1 MQQQRRYAPS
11 EPEEHPHHLSGGHR
25 DSGSYQ
31 SADNRS
37 LSLLNMHSMEN
48 LSVASLHNAAA
59 VAAAAAAAA
68 AGFTSSGLAGMGGID
83 LSGLANLNCGG
94 MMSGSQSAAAAAAA
108 AAANNLR
115 KQREFIPD
123 NKKDD
128 SYWDRRRRNNEA
140 AKRSREKRRLN
151 DMVLE
156 QRVMEL
162 TKENHILRAQLNAIR
177 DKYGVSGDNL
187 ISIDQV
193 LSTLPGVDQMLA
205 VPRPR
210 SRIVSGMASLGSVGS
225 GAGVQ
230 QRQSVLMSNQ
240 HQRQRSP
247 AAPASNGDG
256 QQQQQQQ
263 RFFRQASYHQD
274 DYHSAGVVFYDLCSP
289 SSSSSNPCC
298 NSGDENSRGSPI
310 DVPAAGACLLPHKLR
325 HKIHLGDRDA
335 QAAAALLTLNE
346 IKHEPE
352 LEMDSENNNEV
363 DSEESNGRSAG
374 SSNGERDSFSSIGG
388 GGGGGGVAPF
398 SVDDGDGLGN
408 FSEGDELR
416 CQVARLASEVRTLKS
431 LLTCPRCGRYATPSC
446 VAKQK
451 TIAAR
456 YILHVVVAVR
466 AFFLFTAVCPLKMV
480 KRKRNSS
487 VVAEKQVAAEVVD
500 EEVPLIRVSDEP
512 VVKKLKGKWTNK
524 ERVLIFSARGITQRD
539 RHLMTDL
546 REMMP
551 HSKPESKMEKKDP
564 VFVINEIAE
573 MKNCNKCIYFEG
585 RKKQDLYMWMSNIP
599 KGPCAKFYIENIH
612 TMKELKMT
620 GNCLKGTRPFLSFDS
635 AFDTKAHWM
644 LLKELFIQ
652 TFSTPKNHPKSQPF
666 FDHIFTF
673 TIIENR
679 VWFRNFQII
688 EEDGQMA
695 EIGPR
700 FVLNPIKIFN
710 GSFGGETLWENPNY
724 VTPNALTYL
733 L

>member
-1 MQQQRRYAPS
+1 MVAESTASSMQQQRRYAPS

-156 QRVMEL
+156 KRVMEL

-210 SRIVSGMASLGSVGS
+210 SRIVSGMASLGSVSPVSCSQRSMSPVAGGNHNNNNSGYSSSGS

-274 DYHSAGVVFYDLCSP
+274 DYHCHEGGVVAEAGVAVAKSVGRQHQQMIDRALPPLPALTPVPAAGDSPQRKRCRSPDAAAGVVFYDLCSP

-374 SSNGERDSFSSIGG
+374 SSNGERDSFSSVDWMPLHHHHHHHQQQQQQRSSENGKKMRTTPPAPSSANTNRSAMTKIGG

-431 LLTCPRCGRYATPSC
+431 LLTVG
-446 VAKQK
+446 
-451 TIAAR
+451 
-456 YILHVVVAVR
+456 
-466 AFFLFTAVCPLKMV
+466 
-480 KRKRNSS
+480 
-487 VVAEKQVAAEVVD
+487 
-500 EEVPLIRVSDEP
+500 
-512 VVKKLKGKWTNK
+512 G
-524 ERVLIFSARGITQRD
+524 G
-539 RHLMTDL
+539 
-546 REMMP
+546 
-551 HSKPESKMEKKDP
+551 
-564 VFVINEIAE
+564 
-573 MKNCNKCIYFEG
+573 
-585 RKKQDLYMWMSNIP
+585 
-599 KGPCAKFYIENIH
+599 
-612 TMKELKMT
+612 
-620 GNCLKGTRPFLSFDS
+620 
-635 AFDTKAHWM
+635 
-644 LLKELFIQ
+644 
-652 TFSTPKNHPKSQPF
+652 
-666 FDHIFTF
+666 
-673 TIIENR
+673 
-679 VWFRNFQII
+679 
-688 EEDGQMA
+688 
-695 EIGPR
+695 
-700 FVLNPIKIFN
+700 
-710 GSFGGETLWENPNY
+710 GGERCYTSTNHS
-724 VTPNALTYL
+724 
-733 L
+733 

>member
-1 MQQQRRYAPS
+1 
-11 EPEEHPHHLSGGHR
+11 
-25 DSGSYQ
+25 
-31 SADNRS
+31 
-37 LSLLNMHSMEN
+37 
-48 LSVASLHNAAA
+48 
-59 VAAAAAAAA
+59 
-68 AGFTSSGLAGMGGID
+68 
-83 LSGLANLNCGG
+83 
-94 MMSGSQSAAAAAAA
+94 
-108 AAANNLR
+108 
-115 KQREFIPD
+115 
-123 NKKDD
+123 
-128 SYWDRRRRNNEA
+128 
-140 AKRSREKRRLN
+140 
-151 DMVLE
+151 
-156 QRVMEL
+156 
-162 TKENHILRAQLNAIR
+162 
-177 DKYGVSGDNL
+177 
-187 ISIDQV
+187 
-193 LSTLPGVDQMLA
+193 
-205 VPRPR
+205 
-210 SRIVSGMASLGSVGS
+210 
-225 GAGVQ
+225 
-230 QRQSVLMSNQ
+230 
-240 HQRQRSP
+240 
-247 AAPASNGDG
+247 
-256 QQQQQQQ
+256 
-263 RFFRQASYHQD
+263 
-274 DYHSAGVVFYDLCSP
+274 
-289 SSSSSNPCC
+289 
-298 NSGDENSRGSPI
+298 
-310 DVPAAGACLLPHKLR
+310 
-325 HKIHLGDRDA
+325 
-335 QAAAALLTLNE
+335 
-346 IKHEPE
+346 
-352 LEMDSENNNEV
+352 
-363 DSEESNGRSAG
+363 
-374 SSNGERDSFSSIGG
+374 
-388 GGGGGGVAPF
+388 
-398 SVDDGDGLGN
+398 
-408 FSEGDELR
+408 
-416 CQVARLASEVRTLKS
+416 
-431 LLTCPRCGRYATPSC
+431 
-446 VAKQK
+446 
-451 TIAAR
+451 
-456 YILHVVVAVR
+456 
-466 AFFLFTAVCPLKMV
+466 MV

-724 VTPNALTYL
+724 VTPNAYRRL
-733 L
+733 LNQKSGMKYRQKIEQKLSLAARKPTGDLCDIDPLEEEIFQDKERSEAAAKQEETTDKSKKKKKKKKSANQTNTKNQSKQDDDGAADMFNDILDGSDDDES